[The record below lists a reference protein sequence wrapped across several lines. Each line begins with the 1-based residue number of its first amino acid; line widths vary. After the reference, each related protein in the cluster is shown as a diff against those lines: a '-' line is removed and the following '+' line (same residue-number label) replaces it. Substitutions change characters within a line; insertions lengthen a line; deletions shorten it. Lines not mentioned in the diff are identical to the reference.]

1 MATPPAQDLPGTH
14 RAPDEALPEP
24 EPAPAT
30 GEAAGATSGARTAV
44 VPPAEAERP
53 DTQAERPDTD
63 AERPARDTEA
73 PTRDTEAP
81 AALPGRPT
89 ARTTRTGAVRM
100 APKIR
105 PTRISGT
112 WAAVIVAAVVLI
124 FLLIFILQ
132 NMTTA
137 TVNLLGFSLSMPL
150 GVAMLFAAIAG
161 AILVA
166 LVGTA
171 RILQLRR
178 YAKRLGTVDRPR

>member
-30 GEAAGATSGARTAV
+30 GEAAGATSGAWTAV

-89 ARTTRTGAVRM
+89 ARTRRTR
-100 APKIR
+100 APEFR